1 MTLSRRKRVLFGILG
16 VAIVLATSEALSLVA
31 IRLTWSALA
40 EPIRTTRAIY
50 RDQSAQLRRLLTSD
64 SGRLL
69 VLDPLLGWRYR
80 AGHRDPENAMNSK
93 GLRSLR
99 EYAPHPAPG
108 TLRVAAFGDSFVYGN
123 EVSDS
128 GAWPALMERLFPRME
143 VLNYGVGGYGV
154 DQAFLRFCSEGT
166 ALSPDVVIIGFVR
179 DDLRRVVNVYRRFIS
194 NLELPLVKPRFALD
208 GADSL
213 VLLPN
218 PAPHPS
224 DYERYLRGPRRVI
237 ELGAH
242 DQWYRAAVYENP
254 LYDYSATVRLLTNL
268 WLRSDNRY
276 LAADRLIRDGELN
289 PSSPAF
295 RIQVALFE
303 RFAAA
308 AHAAGARPIVVL
320 FPDRKAV
327 MEARDGR
334 RRAVVAPLI
343 ERLTER
349 YVELI
354 DLMPAFL
361 EPGLTGD
368 VNTWFMSG
376 GHYSAAGNRMV
387 AEWLGNELA
396 RTPARRRLIR
406 NHDPAATTLARA
418 CPAGTVGRSLPSG
431 GGSGGHSQSATARA
445 GGHAQ

>member
-1 MTLSRRKRVLFGILG
+1 MALSRGRRAAFRILG
-16 VAIVLATSEALSLVA
+16 VAIVLAVIEGLSSFAIWVSRPFLV
-31 IRLTWSALA
+31 
-40 EPIRTTRAIY
+40 EEIRTTRDIF
-50 RDQSAQLRRLLTSD
+50 DEQSDGIRRVLESD
-64 SGRLL
+64 SLRVLA
-69 VLDPLLGWRYR
+69 LDPLLGWRYR
-80 AGHRDPENAMNSK
+80 AGRRDSANTMNSQ
-93 GLRSLR
+93 GLRSTR
-99 EYAPHPAPG
+99 QYAPHPPRG
-108 TLRVAAFGDSFVYGN
+108 VLRVAAFGDSFVYGN

-276 LAADRLIRDGELN
+276 LAADRLI
-289 PSSPAF
+289 
-295 RIQVALFE
+295 
-303 RFAAA
+303 
-308 AHAAGARPIVVL
+308 
-320 FPDRKAV
+320 
-327 MEARDGR
+327 
-334 RRAVVAPLI
+334 
-343 ERLTER
+343 
-349 YVELI
+349 
-354 DLMPAFL
+354 
-361 EPGLTGD
+361 
-368 VNTWFMSG
+368 
-376 GHYSAAGNRMV
+376 
-387 AEWLGNELA
+387 
-396 RTPARRRLIR
+396 
-406 NHDPAATTLARA
+406 
-418 CPAGTVGRSLPSG
+418 
-431 GGSGGHSQSATARA
+431 
-445 GGHAQ
+445 